1 MFIKCSIVILDSP
14 HYYTFYIFNLGVV
27 INLDH
32 CKLTSA
38 VSPLTT
44 VHSLICT
51 IQNHMRTMKYG
62 ITPFHSR
69 QFPNVTAHTDDV
81 CNRYRLCP
89 HYR

>member
-51 IQNHMRTMKYG
+51 IQNHIHAYYEIRDYAISFTT
-62 ITPFHSR
+62 ISQCHSSHR
-69 QFPNVTAHTDDV
+69 
-81 CNRYRLCP
+81 RGM
-89 HYR
+89 

>member
-62 ITPFHSR
+62 ITPAISFTTISQCHSSHR
-69 QFPNVTAHTDDV
+69 
-81 CNRYRLCP
+81 RGM
-89 HYR
+89 